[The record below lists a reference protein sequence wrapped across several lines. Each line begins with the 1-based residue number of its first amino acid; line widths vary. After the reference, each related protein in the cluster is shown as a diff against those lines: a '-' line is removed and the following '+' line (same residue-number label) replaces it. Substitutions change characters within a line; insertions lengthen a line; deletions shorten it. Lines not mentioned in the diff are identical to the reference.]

1 MGISRVTGL
10 AALTLYQMAL
20 NVLESALQ
28 ERFSQEGVIL
38 AAVQRRFHSTGRR
51 ISSSMPKG
59 DPPFRKLQRFCSSG

>member
-1 MGISRVTGL
+1 MASLEDVREDLELGISRVSGP

-38 AAVQRRFHSTGRR
+38 AALPRRFHSTGR
-51 ISSSMPKG
+51 
-59 DPPFRKLQRFCSSG
+59 